1 MKRLIWLP
9 ALCFLL
15 AACGNG
21 NPGKEKAKAM
31 NVVLKNAPAAADMV
45 VSYKKAAI
53 PDPGVRD
60 TSKKVTKEGEISFE
74 AGNISE
80 ARTAIYNSL
89 TQLGGYIA
97 EESEKNNSDN
107 NRKEYNISARVP
119 AKSFERFLSGVS
131 SIAERV
137 DSKDISI
144 KDVTTEYI
152 DMSAQLSNKK
162 KLEERYLDLL
172 KKANKMSDVL
182 EIEDKLTEIRSDIE
196 SAQGQLNYLVKQV
209 NYSSLDITFYAR
221 ELVQDNGKTFGYKL
235 MSALSGGWE
244 VLGVMF
250 FGFLGLWPLWIV
262 LIILFYMVKA
272 WHKKNKA
279 NDGEAKNSLPQ

>member
-1 MKRLIWLP
+1 MEKLIWLP
-9 ALCFLL
+9 ALCFVL

-21 NPGKEKAKAM
+21 NAGKEKTKAM
-31 NVVLKNAPAAADMV
+31 NVELKKAPATADKA
-45 VSYKKAAI
+45 VSYKKTAE
-53 PDPGVRD
+53 PDRNIRD
-60 TSKKVTKEGEISFE
+60 TSKKITKEGEISFE
-74 AGNISE
+74 AGNINE
-80 ARTAIYNSL
+80 AKTAIYNSL

-97 EESEKNNSDN
+97 EESERNNSDN

-119 AKSFERFLSGVS
+119 AKNFERFLGGVS
-131 SIAERV
+131 SIAERI

-152 DMSAQLSNKK
+152 DMTAQLTNKK
-162 KLEERYLDLL
+162 KLEARYLDLL

-182 EIEDKLTEIRSDIE
+182 EIEDKLNEIRSDIE
-196 SAQGQLNYLVKQV
+196 STQGQLNYLVKQV
-209 NYSSLDITFYAR
+209 NYSSLDITFYAK

-244 VLGVMF
+244 ILGLMF

-262 LIILFYMVKA
+262 LIILFYMVRA

-279 NDGEAKNSLPQ
+279 NESEAKKSVPQ